1 MNLLQKINSEKTNGT
16 SYVSEN
22 RSNMFICR
30 LQLCISYLI
39 PVDVLSFLFQ
49 LAVSLQYKDD
59 MDIYSCL
66 VFNRFLCNRM

>member
-22 RSNMFICR
+22 RSNMFY
-30 LQLCISYLI
+30 ISYLI

-66 VFNRFLCNRM
+66 VFYRFLCNRR